1 MNLRLVKEPKTWLA
15 VRRPL
20 TLESGMSAPVP
31 PSLIVNLSAYE
42 GPLEVLLELAK
53 TQKVDLA
60 QISILQLVDQYL
72 AFVRAAKRQNL
83 ELAADYLVMAALLAY
98 LKSQLLL
105 PCPAEGEV
113 EAVDPA
119 EIAAALA
126 ARLKRLEAMKA
137 AGEQLWAL
145 PQLGQRRFATL
156 RQPLPG
162 LRTKVRYTAGLYDL
176 LNAYAGFRRRQAAAT
191 LRVKKPRVFGFEEAL
206 TRVQSLLQV
215 QVATWTRLQ
224 DFLPEELTEAMPGD
238 GGSQLRR
245 SALASTLFAGL
256 ELSKQGQL
264 ELRQDVPFGP
274 VMLRP
279 LGKRALSR

>member
-1 MNLRLVKEPKTWLA
+1 
-15 VRRPL
+15 
-20 TLESGMSAPVP
+20 
-31 PSLIVNLSAYE
+31 
-42 GPLEVLLELAK
+42 
-53 TQKVDLA
+53 
-60 QISILQLVDQYL
+60 
-72 AFVRAAKRQNL
+72 
-83 ELAADYLVMAALLAY
+83 
-98 LKSQLLL
+98 
-105 PCPAEGEV
+105 
-113 EAVDPA
+113 
-119 EIAAALA
+119 
-126 ARLKRLEAMKA
+126 MKA

-224 DFLPEELTEAMPGD
+224 DFLPEELTEAMSGD
-238 GGSQLRR
+238 GGCQLRR

-279 LGKRALSR
+279 LGKRAPSR